1 MRRDGWLDAASAIRF
16 DAPNAFKLPR
26 LAHPMCQH
34 TIVIIPLGSQLK
46 HTTQQWHLWQTSPSC
61 CIRQHPNKNYR
72 TCWVLPSPASHHTWA
87 ATRTNHFLRA
97 LGMHMPSRLHF
108 RIAKCFS
115 FCSRE
120 PFGHLFCSL
129 VALASCQYWPLL
141 IDVLTTLA

>member
-72 TCWVLPSPASHHTWA
+72 TCWLLPSPASHHTWA
-87 ATRTNHFLRA
+87 ATRTNHFCGRWVCTCHHACISA
-97 LGMHMPSRLHF
+97 LQNVFRSARVNHSAIYFARLSRWQAVNTDL
-108 RIAKCFS
+108 
-115 FCSRE
+115 CSSM
-120 PFGHLFCSL
+120 F
-129 VALASCQYWPLL
+129 WPR
-141 IDVLTTLA
+141 